1 MKKEMIFGIVI
12 LIVIM
17 GIIPGII
24 IFKSLDNI
32 NYNRIYISSLEFDG
46 RLAEYS
52 FKPEVSN
59 DESYK
64 IRFKLK
70 DSLKENV
77 RISLYKIEDGKELNI
92 KLNENLETDEL
103 QNLNQTELKLVV
115 YIEKSYKLLDKD
127 YIDIAYLSINNA
139 N

>member
-1 MKKEMIFGIVI
+1 MKKEMIYGIVI

-59 DESYK
+59 DEPYK
-64 IRFKLK
+64 IRLKLK

-92 KLNENLETDEL
+92 KLNENVETDEL

>member
-24 IFKSLDNI
+24 IFKNLDNT

-92 KLNENLETDEL
+92 KLNENFETDEL
-103 QNLNQTELKLVV
+103 QNLNQMELKLVV

>member
-24 IFKSLDNI
+24 IFKSLDNT

-46 RLAEYS
+46 RLAEYR

-92 KLNENLETDEL
+92 KLNENFETDEL

>member
-24 IFKSLDNI
+24 IFKNLDNT

-92 KLNENLETDEL
+92 KLNENFETDEL

>member
-24 IFKSLDNI
+24 IFKNFDNT

-92 KLNENLETDEL
+92 KLNENFETDEL

>member
-17 GIIPGII
+17 GIILGII
-24 IFKSLDNI
+24 IFKNLDNT

-52 FKPEVSN
+52 FKPQVSN

-92 KLNENLETDEL
+92 KLNENFETDEL

>member
-1 MKKEMIFGIVI
+1 MWKTV
-12 LIVIM
+12 
-17 GIIPGII
+17 
-24 IFKSLDNI
+24 
-32 NYNRIYISSLEFDG
+32 
-46 RLAEYS
+46 EYS

>member
-1 MKKEMIFGIVI
+1 MKKEMIYGIVI

-70 DSLKENV
+70 DNLKENV

>member
-24 IFKSLDNI
+24 IFKNLDNT

-52 FKPEVSN
+52 FKPQVSN

-92 KLNENLETDEL
+92 KLNENFETDEL

>member
-24 IFKSLDNI
+24 IFKNLDNT

-77 RISLYKIEDGKELNI
+77 HISLYKIEDGKELNI
-92 KLNENLETDEL
+92 KLNDNFETDEL

>member
-1 MKKEMIFGIVI
+1 MKKEMIYGIVI

-17 GIIPGII
+17 GIILGII

>member
-24 IFKSLDNI
+24 IFKNLDNT

-46 RLAEYS
+46 RLAEYR

-70 DSLKENV
+70 DSLKEKV

-92 KLNENLETDEL
+92 KLNENFETDEL

-115 YIEKSYKLLDKD
+115 YIEKLYKLLDKD

>member
-1 MKKEMIFGIVI
+1 MKKEMIYGIVI

-32 NYNRIYISSLEFDG
+32 NYNRIYISSLEFNG

>member
-24 IFKSLDNI
+24 IFKRLDNT

-77 RISLYKIEDGKELNI
+77 CISLYKIEDGKELNI
-92 KLNENLETDEL
+92 KLNENFETDEL

>member
-1 MKKEMIFGIVI
+1 MKKEMIYGIVI

-24 IFKSLDNI
+24 IFKSLANT

-46 RLAEYS
+46 RLAEYG

-70 DSLKENV
+70 DILKENV

>member
-1 MKKEMIFGIVI
+1 MN
-12 LIVIM
+12 L
-17 GIIPGII
+17 
-24 IFKSLDNI
+24 
-32 NYNRIYISSLEFDG
+32 G

-92 KLNENLETDEL
+92 KLNENFETDEL

>member
-24 IFKSLDNI
+24 IFKNLDNT

-92 KLNENLETDEL
+92 KLNENFETDEL
-103 QNLNQTELKLVV
+103 QNLNQTEFKLVV

>member
-1 MKKEMIFGIVI
+1 MKKEMIYGIVI

-24 IFKSLDNI
+24 IFKNLDNI

>member
-1 MKKEMIFGIVI
+1 MKKEMIYGIVI

>member
-24 IFKSLDNI
+24 IFKRLDNT

-92 KLNENLETDEL
+92 KLNENFETDEL

>member
-24 IFKSLDNI
+24 IFKNLDNT
-32 NYNRIYISSLEFDG
+32 NYNRIYISSIEFDG

-52 FKPEVSN
+52 FKPQVSN

-92 KLNENLETDEL
+92 KLNENFETDEL